1 MKLFVHIIILRCSI
15 ISIFTQEINHFTVPP
30 PSSSPIP
37 IEVMLTGRSVS
48 TQIML
53 NKKFTGNSKLGFLGV
68 VNSLN
73 TYQNNKDQN
82 EFMTLSM
89 VSYNLINELSINTGV
104 WMHNKIGLRPTVA
117 VHYTKANENFV
128 LADIL
133 RIDMIKDH
141 TIENVLILEYFPKI
155 SKNWSLYNRLQ
166 TLYSY
171 NTKQQTHERSYI
183 NARMG
188 VSFKNFRFGA
198 GANLDYYGSL
208 PIHRLS
214 IGVFAGTILF

>member
-1 MKLFVHIIILRCSI
+1 M
-15 ISIFTQEINHFTVPP
+15 FTFAQEVNNLNVQP

-37 IEVMLTGRSVS
+37 VEVMLTDKSVS
-48 TQIML
+48 AQIIL
-53 NKKFTGNSKLGFLGV
+53 NKKLPGKSKLGFLGV

-89 VSYNLINELSINTGV
+89 VSYNLFNELSINGGL
-104 WMHNKIGLRPTVA
+104 WMHNVIGLRPTIA
-117 VHYTKANENFV
+117 LNYTRTGKNFV

-133 RIDMIKDH
+133 RIDITKDH

-155 SKNWSLYNRLQ
+155 SENWSLYNRLQ

-171 NTKQQTHERSYI
+171 NNKQQAHERSYI
-183 NARMG
+183 NVRTG
-188 VSFKNFRFGA
+188 VSYKHLRFGA
-198 GANLDYYGSL
+198 GANFDYYG
-208 PIHRLS
+208 PIPIQQLS
-214 IGVFAGTILF
+214 IGVFVGTILF